1 MILLYRERSTRG
13 DYRSFYVFF
22 LYRFQR
28 SDDSSSYF
36 CHIFVKETR
45 TAMRKDKSSGVSD
58 ETLLLQIRQGCRKSF
73 DMLFIKY
80 YPVLCA
86 YTRQFLEPEDGE
98 EVVQDV
104 MVWLWENRH
113 RVTFE
118 ASLRN
123 YLFRAVR
130 NRCLSL
136 IDRNE
141 LKRKAY
147 HIVHEKMSSHFE
159 NPDFYDYEELTRRI
173 EEALAH
179 LPESYREAFE
189 LNRFH
194 RFTYKEIAERLK
206 VSPKTVDYRIQQ
218 ALKQLRIELKDLLPI
233 LFLGL

>member
-1 MILLYRERSTRG
+1 MGGIFLGKLR
-13 DYRSFYVFF
+13 FIFVF
-22 LYRFQR
+22 L
-28 SDDSSSYF
+28 SYF
-36 CHIFVKETR
+36 CERNKN
-45 TAMRKDKSSGVSD
+45 MRKDNGYRISD
-58 ETLLLQIRQGCRKSF
+58 ETLFLQIRHGCGKSF
-73 DMLFIKY
+73 DALFIKY
-80 YPVLCA
+80 YPVLWA
-86 YTRQFLEPEDGE
+86 YTRQFIEPEDGE

-104 MVWLWENRH
+104 MVWLWENR
-113 RVTFE
+113 RQVSFE
-118 ASLRN
+118 TSLKN

-141 LKRKAY
+141 LKRKVY

-173 EEALAH
+173 EEALTR

-194 RFTYKEIAERLK
+194 QLTYKEIAERLN

-218 ALKQLRIELKDLLPI
+218 ALKQLRVELKDLLPI
-233 LFLGL
+233 LFLVL